1 MMKISE
7 FEAQNEYETVKFLIN
22 TKEVLNMEEYERVIA
37 WEEDL
42 SFMFT
47 PIGNMEFL
55 NLSLVSV
62 EELVYLMLSK

>member
-1 MMKISE
+1 MKISE

>member
-1 MMKISE
+1 MKISE

-55 NLSLVSV
+55 NLSLVSI
-62 EELVYLMLSK
+62 EELVYLMFIK